1 MVEGVVM
8 AAVAQRQPFAA
19 EYRILH
25 RDGSIRWVHN
35 KGRAVLGDD
44 GRPRYLD
51 GAIFDIT
58 DRKQA
63 EVALIRAKTGA
74 ESANRAK
81 SAFLALM
88 SHEFRTPLNAIIGF
102 SDLVRS
108 EAYGPIG
115 NDLYKEYLQDIMMS
129 GNHLLALIN
138 DILDLSKAEAGK
150 ISLSEAP
157 AAVADIARESATMLR
172 QQAGAASVALEC
184 NVAANLPPLMCDE
197 RIVKQILLNL
207 LSNAIKYTPAGGRV
221 VLDANLNGEGL
232 RVVVRDTGI
241 GIAGADLPTALADFG
256 RVDSEFDL
264 KRPGTGLGLPLAKHL
279 AEAHGARFAID
290 SEVGVGTTISI
301 VFPSARLLSRAVAA

>member
-1 MVEGVVM
+1 M
-8 AAVAQRQPFAA
+8 AAIAQRQPFAA

-58 DRKQA
+58 DRKQD

-115 NDLYKEYLQDIMMS
+115 NDLYKEYLQDIMMKLTW
-129 GNHLLALIN
+129 LLAKSGSNRRLTSEYQRPLLTLI
-138 DILDLSKAEAGK
+138 
-150 ISLSEAP
+150 
-157 AAVADIARESATMLR
+157 
-172 QQAGAASVALEC
+172 GAKSGC
-184 NVAANLPPLMCDE
+184 C
-197 RIVKQILLNL
+197 
-207 LSNAIKYTPAGGRV
+207 
-221 VLDANLNGEGL
+221 VL
-232 RVVVRDTGI
+232 
-241 GIAGADLPTALADFG
+241 
-256 RVDSEFDL
+256 
-264 KRPGTGLGLPLAKHL
+264 
-279 AEAHGARFAID
+279 
-290 SEVGVGTTISI
+290 TTSW
-301 VFPSARLLSRAVAA
+301 